1 MAELAYGLDG
11 ASLLPAHEM
20 PTWVSGELHMPLDK
34 FVLMLIVVIAAA
46 GVTVWIGWLVLASI
60 AVPFGWVAVI
70 PVSLIG
76 FVLYRV
82 LVDRLSNAEDDHYD
96 KVEK

>member
-1 MAELAYGLDG
+1 
-11 ASLLPAHEM
+11 
-20 PTWVSGELHMPLDK
+20 MPLDK

-60 AVPFGWVAVI
+60 AVPFGWLAVI
-70 PVSLIG
+70 PVALIG